1 MITENLKGIGPFNI
15 ERHLHLK
22 KKNLGLEIALNFSFD
37 NVIVNG
43 I

>member
-22 KKNLGLEIALNFSFD
+22 KKNSGLRNSTEFFI
-37 NVIVNG
+37 
-43 I
+43 

>member
-15 ERHLHLK
+15 ETPAFK
-22 KKNLGLEIALNFSFD
+22 KKILGLEIALNFSFG